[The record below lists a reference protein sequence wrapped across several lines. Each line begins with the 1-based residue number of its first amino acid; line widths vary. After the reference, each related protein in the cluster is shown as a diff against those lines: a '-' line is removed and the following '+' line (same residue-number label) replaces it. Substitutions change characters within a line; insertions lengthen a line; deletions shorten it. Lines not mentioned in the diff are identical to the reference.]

1 MTVPM
6 QFTCTNDSFIW
17 MYLLLLP
24 FETQQ
29 LSFQCVYV
37 TVARIHMLTTI
48 SEYQFTTVPMQL
60 HARMTHL
67 YEWIFY
73 SNTLPYFD
81 VTSFAVL
88 RRDLVH
94 FNILKDLF
102 PLRKLPVLSSWNIT
116 KNSIKIALKMH
127 YTRISFEPCCE
138 KCWGF
143 FFHMLT
149 TKMQISIFVVCC
161 LFVLLNLLET
171 RYLHTISL

>member
-24 FETQQ
+24 FETKQ
-29 LSFQCVYV
+29 LSFQCVHV

-73 SNTLPYFD
+73 SNTLPYMF
-81 VTSFAVL
+81 
-88 RRDLVH
+88 
-94 FNILKDLF
+94 K
-102 PLRKLPVLSSWNIT
+102 
-116 KNSIKIALKMH
+116 
-127 YTRISFEPCCE
+127 
-138 KCWGF
+138 G
-143 FFHMLT
+143 
-149 TKMQISIFVVCC
+149 
-161 LFVLLNLLET
+161 
-171 RYLHTISL
+171 